1 MTLRGHIQR
10 GAVVLEEPAA
20 LPDGTPV
27 EVRTLE
33 PAVRP
38 QSTSLDDLARQQG
51 VAGPASFDT
60 LLGGWP
66 EGEEGDGFEDA
77 VTRWR
82 ADEPRRGE
90 F

>member
-1 MTLRGHIQR
+1 MTLRGHIKR
-10 GAVVLEEPAA
+10 GAVVLDTPVT

-38 QSTSLDDLARQQG
+38 QLSSFDELARQQG
-51 VAGPASFDT
+51 IAGPASFDS

-77 VTRWR
+77 VLRWR
-82 ADEPRRGE
+82 AEEPRRGE

>member
-1 MTLRGHIQR
+1 MTLRGHIKR
-10 GAVVLEEPAA
+10 GAVVLDKPVA

-33 PAVRP
+33 PALPP
-38 QSTSLDDLARQQG
+38 QESNIDALARQQG
-51 VAGPASFDT
+51 VPGPASFDK

-66 EGEEGDGFEDA
+66 EGEEADGFEDA
-77 VTRWR
+77 VARWR
-82 ADEPRRGE
+82 ADEPRKGE